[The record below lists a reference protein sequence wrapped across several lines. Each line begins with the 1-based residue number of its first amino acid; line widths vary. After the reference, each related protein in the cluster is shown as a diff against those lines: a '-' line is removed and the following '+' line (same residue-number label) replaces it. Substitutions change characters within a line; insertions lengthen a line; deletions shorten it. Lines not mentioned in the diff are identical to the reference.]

1 MPARSD
7 DQGIDPSVQLS
18 PSLLY
23 TLRPSA
29 TLLAW
34 RIAGTTSAGA
44 CRHLSR
50 TKAQTRWRPARTFL
64 LESRAIALLAVAGV
78 ALVGTFNVIPAAL
91 LSGSYRGYNDW
102 AAMQTALAGA
112 LSTLWREQA
121 SSLPPELARL
131 VDYWL
136 LWHAIKVVIC
146 MATVSVFTALGVAL
160 WHRYLNATQR
170 AAFWRCGATV
180 ATIVVALATAVLVL
194 NVQATAVPL
203 VALLPALP
211 AGGQNHDLAHTAN
224 EIRAAASDRSNPYG
238 ASPALS
244 LLLRQVE
251 RYYWVLASLSA
262 VLALAMASASSLLWR
277 RRGATT
283 VDASRSRSICSTVGV
298 VTALTAS
305 VLLVGVAVGVISALR
320 PLDSLVGLLA
330 GV

>member
-1 MPARSD
+1 MPDLLSSGRMPA
-7 DQGIDPSVQLS
+7 P
-18 PSLLY
+18 P
-23 TLRPSA
+23 
-29 TLLAW
+29 
-34 RIAGTTSAGA
+34 
-44 CRHLSR
+44 
-50 TKAQTRWRPARTFL
+50 
-64 LESRAIALLAVAGV
+64 RAIALLAVAGV

-91 LSGSYRGYNDW
+91 LSGRYRRYNDW
-102 AAMQTALAGA
+102 ATLQTALAGA

-131 VDYWL
+131 VDYFF
-136 LWHAIKVVIC
+136 LWHAIKIVIC
-146 MATVSVFTALGVAL
+146 IAAVSVFTALGVAL
-160 WHRYLNATQR
+160 WHRYLHATHR

-180 ATIVVALATAVLVL
+180 ATIVAALATGVLVL

-211 AGGQNHDLAHTAN
+211 AGSQNHDLAAAVN

-238 ASPALS
+238 ASPTLS

-251 RYYWVLASLSA
+251 RYFWVLASLSA
-262 VLALAMASASSLLWR
+262 VLALAVASISILLWR
-277 RRGATT
+277 RRRATT

-305 VLLVGVAVGVISALR
+305 VLLVGVAVGVISALQ